1 MSLTLM
7 SGKSPLSRRSLMQFA
22 GAAAATTLATPLVA
36 RAATSW
42 PLDLKGPGIPKICA
56 YAGATPAANRALQQV
71 GVFHVIGNG
80 GGGGRGGGPWTEE
93 ALRRNI
99 ATLKE
104 QGMTVV
110 NAMIGGMNDIIRG
123 GPNRDREIDNIIQST
138 RAAGKAGLPC
148 IEYNFYAHRLV
159 EGYEEELGRAGS
171 GLTRFNYER
180 VKDLPPTPEEG
191 AHTLEDLFKR
201 AEYFL
206 KAVIPE
212 AEKANVRFALHPNDP
227 PAPVSRGSQ
236 QLFASFSNWKRYLD
250 IVKSPYNGITF
261 DCGVTRELGE
271 DPVAVCKY
279 LGSRD
284 VINHVH
290 YRNVTVRKPYVDYTE
305 VWLDEGQVDML
316 AVMKELVRQKYG
328 RSLLPEHPRAIDIDR
343 ERGIPGQYNKVG
355 GGGFVGE
362 IYNYGFAKAMLL
374 AALSQ

>member
-1 MSLTLM
+1 MHL
-7 SGKSPLSRRSLMQFA
+7 A
-22 GAAAATTLATPLVA
+22 GATGASILLAPEVA
-36 RAATSW
+36 RAAATKW
-42 PLDLKGPGIPKICA
+42 PLNVMGPGIPKICA
-56 YAGATPAANRALQQV
+56 YAGTTPAANRALQQV
-71 GVFHVIGNG
+71 GVFHVIGGGGGGG

-99 ATLKE
+99 TALKD

-123 GPNRDREIDNIIQST
+123 GPNRDREIENIIQST

-148 IEYNFYAHRLV
+148 IEYNFYAH
-159 EGYEEELGRAGS
+159 S
-171 GLTRFNYER
+171 
-180 VKDLPPTPEEG
+180 
-191 AHTLEDLFKR
+191 LEDLFKR

-212 AEKANVRFALHPNDP
+212 AQKANVRFALHPNDP

-236 QLFASFSNWKRYLD
+236 QLFASLANWKRYLD
-250 IVKSPYNGITF
+250 LVKSPYNGITF

-305 VWLDEGQVDML
+305 VWLDEGQVNML
-316 AVMKELVRQKYG
+316 EVMKELVRQKYS
-328 RSLLPEHPRAIDIDR
+328 RSVLPEHPRAIDIDR
-343 ERGIPGQYNKVG
+343 DRGIPGQYSKVG

>member
-1 MSLTLM
+1 MTA
-7 SGKSPLSRRSLMQFA
+7 KTSRRDLLHFAGTA
-22 GAAAATTLATPLVA
+22 GAASMLAPRLL
-36 RAATSW
+36 RAAADW
-42 PLDLKGPGIPKICA
+42 PVDVTGPGIPKICA
-56 YAGATPAANRALQQV
+56 YAGTTPAANRALQQV
-71 GVFHVIGNG
+71 GVYHVIGV
-80 GGGGRGGGPWTEE
+80 GGGRAPWTED

-99 ATLKE
+99 STLKD

-123 GPNRDREIDNIIQST
+123 GPNRDQEIENIIKST
-138 RAAGKAGLPC
+138 QAAGKAGLPC
-148 IEYNFYAHRLV
+148 IEYNFYAHRIT

-171 GLTRFNYER
+171 GLTRFNNER
-180 VKDLPPTPEEG
+180 VKDLPPLPQEG
-191 AHTLEDLFKR
+191 AHTLDDLFKR

-212 AEKANVRFALHPNDP
+212 AQKANVRFSLHPNDP

-236 QLFASFSNWKRYLD
+236 QLFASLANWKRYLD

-261 DCGVTRELGE
+261 DCGVTREMGE

-279 LGSRD
+279 LGDRD

-290 YRNVTVRKPYVDYTE
+290 YRNVTVRKPYTDYTE
-305 VWLDEGQVDML
+305 VWLDEGQVNMF
-316 AVMKELVRQKYG
+316 AVMKELVRQKYP

-343 ERGIPGQYNKVG
+343 ERGIAGQYNKVG

>member
-1 MSLTLM
+1 
-7 SGKSPLSRRSLMQFA
+7 MQLA
-22 GAAAATTLATPLVA
+22 GAAGASSVLAPEIA
-36 RAATSW
+36 RAAVSW
-42 PLDLKGPGIPKICA
+42 PVDVMGKGIPKICA
-56 YAGATPAANRALQQV
+56 YAGNTPAANRALQQV
-71 GVFHVIGNG
+71 GVFHVIG
-80 GGGGRGGGPWTEE
+80 GGGGRTPWTED

-99 ATLKE
+99 AALKD

-123 GPNRDREIDNIIQST
+123 GPNRDQEIENIIKST
-138 RAAGKAGLPC
+138 QAAGKAGLPC
-148 IEYNFYAHRLV
+148 IEYNFYAHRIT

-180 VKDLPPTPEEG
+180 VKDLSPTAQEG
-191 AHTLEDLFKR
+191 AHKLEDLFKR

-236 QLFASFSNWKRYLD
+236 QLFASLANWKRYLD

-261 DCGVTRELGE
+261 DCGVTREMGE

-279 LGSRD
+279 LGGRD
-284 VINHVH
+284 VIHHVH

-305 VWLDEGQVDML
+305 VWLDEGQVNML
-316 AVMKELVRQKYG
+316 EVMKELVRQKYS
-328 RSLLPEHPRAIDIDR
+328 RSVLPEHPLAIDIDR
-343 ERGIPGQYNKVG
+343 ERGIPGQYAGVG

>member
-1 MSLTLM
+1 
-7 SGKSPLSRRSLMQFA
+7 MQYA
-22 GAAAATTLATPLVA
+22 GAAGAASLASPQVA
-36 RAATSW
+36 KAAAASW
-42 PLDLKGPGIPKICA
+42 PIDVMGEGIPKICA
-56 YAGATPAANRALQQV
+56 YAGNNAAANRALQQV
-71 GVFHVIGNG
+71 GVFHVIGG
-80 GGGGRGGGPWTEE
+80 GGGGMPWTEE
-93 ALRRNI
+93 GIRRNL
-99 ATLKE
+99 TRMKE

-123 GPNRDREIDNIIQST
+123 GPNRDREIENIIKST
-138 RAAGKAGLPC
+138 QAAGKAGLPC

-171 GLTRFNYER
+171 GLTRFNYAR
-180 VKDLPPTPEEG
+180 VKDLPPTQQEG
-191 AHTLEDLFKR
+191 AHSLEDLFKR

-236 QLFASFSNWKRYLD
+236 QLFATLANWKRYLD
-250 IVKSPYNGITF
+250 LYKSPYNGITF

-290 YRNVTVRKPYVDYTE
+290 FRNVVVRQPYVDYTE
-305 VWLDEGQVDML
+305 VWLDEGQVNML
-316 AVMKELVRQKYG
+316 EVMKELVRQKYG
-328 RSLLPEHPRAIDIDR
+328 RSVLPEHPRAIDIDR
-343 ERGIPGQYNKVG
+343 ERGIGGQYAPVG

-362 IYNYGFAKAMLL
+362 IYCYAFAKAMLL
-374 AALSQ
+374 AALSS

>member
-1 MSLTLM
+1 MVNT
-7 SGKSPLSRRSLMQFA
+7 KLSRRKTLQMA
-22 GAAAATTLATPLVA
+22 GAGSLASMGTAQLAKAAATK
-36 RAATSW
+36 W
-42 PLDLKGPGIPKICA
+42 PIDVMGDGIPKICA
-56 YAGATPAANRALQQV
+56 YAGPNEAANRALQQV
-71 GVFHVIGNG
+71 GVYHVIGGIG
-80 GGGGRGGGPWTEE
+80 GGTPWTEE
-93 ALRRNI
+93 NIRRGL
-99 ATLKE
+99 TRLKE

-123 GPNRDREIDNIIQST
+123 GPNRDQQIENIIKST
-138 RAAGKAGLPC
+138 QAAGKAGLPC
-148 IEYNFYAHRLV
+148 IEYNFYAHRLT

-171 GLTRFNYER
+171 GLTRFNYAR
-180 VKDLPPTPEEG
+180 VKDLPPLENEG

-212 AEKANVRFALHPNDP
+212 AQKANVRFALHPNDP
-227 PAPVSRGSQ
+227 PAPISRGSQ
-236 QLFASFSNWKRYLD
+236 QMFATFANWKRYLD

-290 YRNVTVRKPYVDYTE
+290 FRNVKVREPYVDYTE
-305 VWLDEGQVDML
+305 VWLDEGQVNMF
-316 AVMKELVRQKYG
+316 AVMKELVRQKYS
-328 RSLLPEHPRAIDIDR
+328 RSVLPEHPRAIDIDR
-343 ERGIPGQYNKVG
+343 ERGIRGQYAKVG
-355 GGGFVGE
+355 GGGFIGE
-362 IYNYGFAKAMLL
+362 IYNYGFTKAMLL